1 MVPTKQL
8 AFLWYNL
15 EVINRAFF
23 ENRDILLHVLII
35 AGRTL
40 LGLGLG
46 VVLSMVALAIS
57 WALFIFSGA
66 TSRTTLLIMSMAG
79 AGIGAGL
86 GAYVAWLKIDR
97 PPWSA
102 VVISMLLAIVGGVIG
117 GLIGYEYGANRE
129 IECCA
134 EPQTAPFTYT
144 AFGATLLANAAMYL
158 AGAGSLAARMLRTG
172 RGRAVP
178 P

>member
-1 MVPTKQL
+1 M

-15 EVINRAFF
+15 GVMNRALL
-23 ENRDILLHVLII
+23 EKRDILLQVLII
-35 AGRTL
+35 AGRIL

-46 VVLSMVALAIS
+46 FVLSMACLGIA
-57 WALFIFSGA
+57 WGLFIFSGA
-66 TSRTTLLIMSMAG
+66 SSRNTLLIMSVAGAGLG
-79 AGIGAGL
+79 AGIGA
-86 GAYVAWLKIDR
+86 YVAWIKLDR
-97 PPWSA
+97 SSWAFFAIA
-102 VVISMLLAIVGGVIG
+102 VLMAVAGGVLG
-117 GLIGYEYGANRE
+117 GLAGYQYGANRE

-158 AGAGSLAARMLRTG
+158 ALAGSGVVRMLHIG
-172 RGRAVP
+172 RQRSMP